1 MEEKKRKRSD
11 NRHQT
16 PVSRLYQSR
25 DVALI
30 AVFAGLYLGYG
41 YVSSV
46 TLRSITRS
54 TDLFF
59 LIAVLFTVLAYEVRQ
74 SWSAT
79 LLGTI
84 SGVIFLGTPAPFAL
98 HIAASI
104 IANGL
109 VFDLYLRLMN
119 RRTTPPSRVHV
130 VTGATIGN
138 LVMAIVGLSALQAVG
153 TILPWYIWAAAIVID
168 TLVGGLGALFG
179 IAIVRRL
186 RVLTRTLPRSLSVE
200 SSSARSGQALG

>member
-1 MEEKKRKRSD
+1 M
-11 NRHQT
+11 
-16 PVSRLYQSR
+16 YQSR
-25 DVALI
+25 DIALI

-84 SGVIFLGTPAPFAL
+84 TGIIFLGTPAPFAL
-98 HIAASI
+98 HIAASL

-109 VFDLYLRLMN
+109 VFDIYVRLMN
-119 RRTTPPSRVHV
+119 RRTTPPSRLQVIM
-130 VTGATIGN
+130 GATLGN
-138 LVMAIVGLSALQAVG
+138 FVMAIVGLSALQAVG
-153 TILPWYIWAAAIVID
+153 ASLPWYIWAVAIVGD
-168 TLVGGLGALFG
+168 SFVGGLGAVFG
-179 IAIVRRL
+179 IAVVRRL
-186 RVLTRTLPRSLSVE
+186 RVSARIIPRSLSVE
-200 SSSARSGQALG
+200 SSSSVPGR